1 MKITLEFSDD
11 DPDDYDRAMR
21 ALTADGCY
29 AVLWD
34 LIHHY
39 LRNMIKHG
47 TLDGKTLTEQEIQL
61 CEKIR
66 DYMTDYMD
74 SEGVHLD
81 AYYQ

>member
-1 MKITLEFSDD
+1 MKITLEFDD
-11 DPDDYDRAMR
+11 EDDKAMR

-29 AVLWD
+29 ALLWD

-39 LRNMIKHG
+39 LRNMIENG

-66 DYMTDYMD
+66 DHITEYMD
-74 SEGVHLD
+74 SECVYLD
-81 AYYQ
+81 CYYK